1 MMKVGDYFLINSLGK
16 GSYGEVYLAKK
27 ETNLKKYA
35 IKKIPIDILN
45 ENKGFEKYLN
55 NEINIMKQLNHEN
68 IIKLHDIIK
77 TGRNLYLVMDYI
89 NGGSLSECLTN
100 YKLKRGEPF
109 PQKLIQYFVKQIV
122 KALIY
127 IHSKDIIHRD
137 LKLDNILLDF
147 DPTLKEE
154 NRDLYEAKIKIIDFG
169 LSTKMIRDENKKK
182 QLAKTIVG
190 TPLFM
195 DPILLQKYDKKYY
208 QKQII
213 LYDEKCDIWS
223 LGAITY
229 EMLTGENLFKAYTLK
244 DLKSKVEKGNYY
256 LQVKDLYE
264 ETLSFLNC
272 MLQYEPQNRLSAL
285 ELSDHQ
291 FLKNNVEMFQ
301 KADVSSIEYKINDG
315 ILTLNI
321 INNKTIAEK
330 FPYKPNILT
339 MNLDKMTEIS
349 NDSSLNESTEN
360 QKLIKNIT
368 SISQI
373 PQDETKYIPLS
384 ITPNNDNK
392 EIKKNVVKIQN
403 SLNESNHKI
412 YPVKFEVKR
421 IDNKKENAHLNIS
434 LVVNEKSTFKEESD
448 LKVEND
454 FFYEW
459 IWKFDNNDWKNVDIN
474 SENFMMEI
482 IYKDTKNTKIFNHQ
496 IESIKLGNP
505 IDFSFENIIN
515 LTLTPMDEI
524 INC

>member
-1 MMKVGDYFLINSLGK
+1 
-16 GSYGEVYLAKK
+16 
-27 ETNLKKYA
+27 
-35 IKKIPIDILN
+35 
-45 ENKGFEKYLN
+45 
-55 NEINIMKQLNHEN
+55 
-68 IIKLHDIIK
+68 
-77 TGRNLYLVMDYI
+77 
-89 NGGSLSECLTN
+89 
-100 YKLKRGEPF
+100 
-109 PQKLIQYFVKQIV
+109 
-122 KALIY
+122 
-127 IHSKDIIHRD
+127 
-137 LKLDNILLDF
+137 
-147 DPTLKEE
+147 
-154 NRDLYEAKIKIIDFG
+154 
-169 LSTKMIRDENKKK
+169 
-182 QLAKTIVG
+182 
-190 TPLFM
+190 
-195 DPILLQKYDKKYY
+195 
-208 QKQII
+208 
-213 LYDEKCDIWS
+213 
-223 LGAITY
+223 
-229 EMLTGENLFKAYTLK
+229 MLTGENLFKAYTLK

-392 EIKKNVVKIQN
+392 EIKKNVVKIKN

-505 IDFSFENIIN
+505 IDFSFENIIK

>member
-1 MMKVGDYFLINSLGK
+1 MKV
-16 GSYGEVYLAKK
+16 YL
-27 ETNLKKYA
+27 
-35 IKKIPIDILN
+35 
-45 ENKGFEKYLN
+45 
-55 NEINIMKQLNHEN
+55 
-68 IIKLHDIIK
+68 
-77 TGRNLYLVMDYI
+77 
-89 NGGSLSECLTN
+89 
-100 YKLKRGEPF
+100 
-109 PQKLIQYFVKQIV
+109 KLI
-122 KALIY
+122 L
-127 IHSKDIIHRD
+127 
-137 LKLDNILLDF
+137 
-147 DPTLKEE
+147 
-154 NRDLYEAKIKIIDFG
+154 
-169 LSTKMIRDENKKK
+169 
-182 QLAKTIVG
+182 
-190 TPLFM
+190 
-195 DPILLQKYDKKYY
+195 
-208 QKQII
+208 
-213 LYDEKCDIWS
+213 
-223 LGAITY
+223 
-229 EMLTGENLFKAYTLK
+229 GENLFKAYTLN

-373 PQDETKYIPLS
+373 PEDETKYIPLS

-482 IYKDTKNTKIFNHQ
+482 IYKDTKNTRIFNHQ

-505 IDFSFENIIN
+505 IDFSFENIIK